1 MTKEMHEKCLNK
13 DMVIFGKLPKDVQDA
28 ITSSCD
34 VNILNMDGKWEVLG
48 VPMGFFNSVYRID
61 PSTPYDPVFEEKDVI
76 FTPNGVYG
84 VDFGRR
90 FAGTISAALCHP
102 NCLGIIYEKD
112 GEETLRTS
120 VDLAFGTPKRV
131 RFAK

>member
-13 DMVIFGKLPKDVQDA
+13 DMAIYGKLPKDVKA
-28 ITSSCD
+28 EINRSRN
-34 VNILNMDGKWEVLG
+34 VNILDMDGNWEFLET
-48 VPMGFFNSVYRID
+48 PMWCFSSVYRID